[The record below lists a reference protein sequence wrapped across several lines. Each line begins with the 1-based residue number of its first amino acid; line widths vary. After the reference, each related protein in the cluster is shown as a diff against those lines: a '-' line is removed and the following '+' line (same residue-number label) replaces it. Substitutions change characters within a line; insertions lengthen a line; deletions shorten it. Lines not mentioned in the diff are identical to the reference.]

1 MDSVKKCLRK
11 ANAKLAVIPG
21 GCTSV
26 LQPLDVSVNKPF
38 KGWLCTSWSTYI
50 QGVSERVRSEQ
61 EASVQAKIRP
71 PTKQQ
76 IVDWI
81 GSALEKLR
89 GKPNLIRKSFVVTG
103 IAPAMNRSQDHL
115 IRQDD
120 DTGDSCDEEFLGFE
134 SELSVHAVASHL
146 SDVSLSDVSD
156 VSDD

>member
-11 ANAKLAVIPG
+11 ANAELAVIPG

-26 LQPLDVSVNKPF
+26 LQPLDVSVNNPF
-38 KGWLCTSWSTYI
+38 KRWLRTSWSTYI
-50 QGVSERVRSEQ
+50 HGESERVRPEQ

-71 PTKQQ
+71 TIQQ

-134 SELSVHAVASHL
+134 SESSVHAVASHL